1 VGFPAIAP
9 DLIERYG
16 VQAPRY
22 TSYPTVPIWSESLG
36 PAEYARALRA
46 AGSRV
51 DEPLSLYVHIPFCEQ
66 LCTFC
71 GCSMVVLRSQGQVEA
86 YLRSLEEEIALVAEA
101 LGDRR
106 QLLQIHWGGGTPTS
120 LDEEQIERLW
130 RAITR
135 HFTVAE
141 GAEVAIEIDPAVTR
155 PSQITRLRAL
165 GFNRLS
171 LGIQDL
177 DPKVQ
182 QTVNRIQS
190 AEDTEALL
198 RQARALGF
206 KGLNVDLIYG
216 LPYQTPATWTRTLER
231 VLAMEPDRAAVYSF
245 AYVPQVKHQQRLLP
259 FAALP
264 MGRDKLELFKL
275 AYEAFEGA
283 GFQPIG
289 MDHFA
294 RPDDELTHA
303 LERRTLRRNF
313 QGYTAAQVGEVVA
326 FGATGISDIGG
337 VYAQNVRPLPRYEAS
352 VGGGHL
358 ATERGYRLSPDDRMR
373 REVIQQLMCNAEVD
387 LGCDAGERFAGE
399 LVQLRGLERDGL
411 LEILGSK
418 VAVTSLGRVFIRNI
432 AMVFDAHLNAP
443 SRYSQTI

>member
-1 VGFPAIAP
+1 MRLAMGFPTIAL

-22 TSYPTVPIWSESLG
+22 TSYPTVPTWSEVLG
-36 PAEYARALRA
+36 PGEYARALRS
-46 AGSRV
+46 AGSRA

-66 LCTFC
+66 MCTFC
-71 GCSMVVLRSQGQVEA
+71 GCSMVVLKAQAQVEA
-86 YLRSLEEEIALVAEA
+86 YLAALEQEIALVAGA

-120 LDEEQIERLW
+120 LDEAQIERLW
-130 RAITR
+130 RAITD
-135 HFTVAE
+135 HFVVAE
-141 GAEVAIEIDPAVTR
+141 GAEVAAEIDPAVTR
-155 PSQITRLRAL
+155 PSQITKLRAL

-171 LGIQDL
+171 IGIQDL

-182 QTVNRIQS
+182 ETVNRIQS

-216 LPYQTPATWTRTLER
+216 LPHQTPETWERTLDR

-264 MGRDKLELFKL
+264 MGPDKLELFKM

-283 GFQPIG
+283 GFLPIG

-294 RPDDELTHA
+294 RPDDELA
-303 LERRTLRRNF
+303 RARDRRKLRRNF

-358 ATERGYRLSPDDRMR
+358 ATERG
-373 REVIQQLMCNAEVD
+373 
-387 LGCDAGERFAGE
+387 
-399 LVQLRGLERDGL
+399 
-411 LEILGSK
+411 
-418 VAVTSLGRVFIRNI
+418 
-432 AMVFDAHLNAP
+432 
-443 SRYSQTI
+443 

>member
-1 VGFPAIAP
+1 MAFPAIGS

-22 TSYPTVPIWSESLG
+22 TSYPTVPTWSETLG
-36 PAEYARALRA
+36 PAEYERALRK
-46 AGSRV
+46 AGSRPQ
-51 DEPLSLYVHIPFCEQ
+51 DPLSLYVHIPFCEQ

-71 GCSMVVLRSQGQVEA
+71 GCSMVVLRAQSQVEM
-86 YLRSLEEEIALVAEA
+86 YLDSLEQEIALVAEA
-101 LGDRR
+101 LGERR
-106 QLLQIHWGGGTPTS
+106 RLLQIHWGGGTPTS
-120 LDEEQIERLW
+120 LDEAQIERLW

-135 HFTVAE
+135 HFTVME
-141 GAEVAIEIDPAVTR
+141 GAEVAVEIDPAVTR
-155 PSQITRLRAL
+155 PSQITKLRAL

-190 AEDTEALL
+190 ADDTEALL

-216 LPYQTPATWTRTLER
+216 LPFQTPETWARTLER

-245 AYVPQVKHQQRLLP
+245 AYVPQVRHQQRLLP
-259 FAALP
+259 LAAIP
-264 MGRDKLELFKL
+264 MGNDKLELFKL

-294 RPDDELTHA
+294 RPDDELTRA

-352 VGGGHL
+352 VRDGRL
-358 ATERGYRLSPDDRMR
+358 ATERGYRLTSDDRLR

-387 LGCDAGERFAGE
+387 LGFDAKDRFAGE

-411 LEILGSK
+411 LDLVGSK
-418 VAVTSLGRVFIRNI
+418 VTVTSLGRVFIRNI